1 LNALPQVNPRQAK
14 EELARRAL
22 QRDFTLFKRYM
33 YKRYQHSKHLQMFD
47 EHLMQVARYVETGG
61 KEGIGFLISA
71 MPPRHGKSFTLSRF
85 FPAWFLGRNPNAR
98 VMCVSYGQ
106 DLADKNSRLARNLMP
121 SAWYQAVFPHIN
133 IDVQSRAVNAW
144 NIADYEGGMDALGV
158 LGGATG
164 KGAQILLC
172 DDLIKNREEAESEK
186 IRDRT
191 WDAFND
197 DLMTRLEPGGAVV
210 LNATRWHMD
219 DPTGR
224 VLKHFREIYGDKL
237 VVLKFP
243 AIAENDD
250 ALGRDVG
257 EALWP
262 DRYPIDVLRGIES
275 RMTSA
280 GNTYG
285 WSALYQQNPVP
296 HDGGLFKTEYF
307 TPLIDQCPPIVE
319 SWRYW
324 DLAMSGKTS
333 ADFTA
338 GVKIGQ
344 AIDGHYYVLDVKHK
358 RVDWGDLVKYMAT
371 VMIEDGPNV
380 SQGIE
385 KKGYMSRAITDLNQ
399 DPRLHGYVIN
409 GFDVDTDKFTRA
421 APFASHCAAGLV
433 HVLNRHW
440 TQEYLEELYLFRGDG
455 SDIHDDQVDASSG
468 CWQMIGNSMSDG
480 EVAYASED
488 TFYGAY

>member
-1 LNALPQVNPRQAK
+1 
-14 EELARRAL
+14 
-22 QRDFTLFKRYM
+22 M
-33 YKRYQHSKHLQMFD
+33 YKRYQHSRHLQVFD
-47 EHLMQVARYVETGG
+47 EHLMQVARYVETNG

-85 FPAWFLGRNPNAR
+85 FPAWFLGRNPDAR

-121 SAWYQAVFPHIN
+121 SPWYHAVFPHVQ

-144 NIADYEGGMDALGV
+144 NIANYEGGMDALGV

-172 DDLIKNREEAESEK
+172 DDLIKNREEAESER

-197 DLMTRLEPGGAVV
+197 DLLTRLEPGGAVV

-224 VLKHFREIYGDKL
+224 VLKHFKEIYGDKMA
-237 VVLKFP
+237 VLKLP
-243 AIAENDD
+243 AIAEDD
-250 ALGRDVG
+250 DYLGREVG

-262 DRYPIDVLRGIES
+262 ARYPIEALRAIEA
-275 RMTSA
+275 RMTTA
-280 GNTYG
+280 GNVYG

-296 HDGGLFKTEYF
+296 HDGGLFKADYF
-307 TPLIDQCPPIVE
+307 KPLIDVCPEIVTKC
-319 SWRYW
+319 RYW

-338 GVKIGQ
+338 GVLIGQ
-344 AIDGHYYVLDVKHK
+344 GVDGHYYILDVKHK
-358 RVDWGDLVKYMAT
+358 RIDWGDLVAYMAN
-371 VMIEDGPNV
+371 VMIEDGPTV
-380 SQGIE
+380 QQGIE
-385 KKGYMSRAITDLNQ
+385 EKGYMSRAITSLNQ
-399 DPRLHGYVIN
+399 DYRLHGHSIFGYP
-409 GFDVDTDKFTRA
+409 VDADKFTRA
-421 APFASHCAAGLV
+421 TPLASHCAAGLV
-433 HVLNRHW
+433 HVLNRGW
-440 TQEYLEELYLFRGDG
+440 TQEYIEEMCLFKGDG

-468 CWQMIGNSMSDG
+468 AWAMIGSANFSGVRSDATNG
-480 EVAYASED
+480 TSFEAYD
-488 TFYGAY
+488 TFPAGY